1 MCCRSFA
8 FVIDKT
14 RSPLIIFIHMDEYN
28 RRGKLDGVFSALG
41 DPTRR
46 AILRLLAQRP
56 ATISEIAKPFPVSL
70 NTISKHVMVL
80 ERVGLVRREIRG
92 REHHCYIDPRPLREA
107 DEWLEHYRRF
117 WQERLDAL
125 EAYVAR
131 THKRSKRGVAHGK
144 LN

>member
-1 MCCRSFA
+1 MQ
-8 FVIDKT
+8 
-14 RSPLIIFIHMDEYN
+14 IIFIHMGEYSQ
-28 RRGKLDGVFSALG
+28 RGKLDRVFAALG

-46 AILRLLAQRP
+46 AILGALAEHP
-56 ATISEIAKPFPVSL
+56 ATIKQIAKPFPVSL

-92 REHHCYIDPRPLREA
+92 REHHCFIDPRPLREA
-107 DEWLEHYRRF
+107 DAWLDHYRQF
-117 WQERLDAL
+117 WEQRLDAL

-131 THKRSKRGVAHGK
+131 KQKRAKRGVAHGK

>member
-1 MCCRSFA
+1 M
-8 FVIDKT
+8 V
-14 RSPLIIFIHMDEYN
+14 EYASCA
-28 RRGKLDGVFSALG
+28 KLDRVFSYLG
-41 DPTRR
+41 DLTRR
-46 AILRLLAQRP
+46 AILRALAEHP
-56 ATISEIAKPFPVSL
+56 ATINEIAKPFPVSL

-107 DEWLEHYRRF
+107 DEWLEHYRQF

-131 THKRSKRGVAHGK
+131 KHKGSKRSIAHG
-144 LN
+144 